1 MPKLVVRKPNEVPA
15 PSHTSR
21 AVLEQQRL
29 YESFIQ
35 SLDGNV
41 GELESSEGE
50 TLRTIKLRVRRAAT
64 RLALELEIWDAD
76 DKVYFKTVT
85 RRRRPR
91 KSAAD

>member
-50 TLRTIKLRVRRAAT
+50 TLRDHQVASQAGCDEIGVRA
-64 RLALELEIWDAD
+64 
-76 DKVYFKTVT
+76 
-85 RRRRPR
+85 
-91 KSAAD
+91 